1 MTAIERAAKK
11 PVNPYSSRVSSSI
24 RKKMT
29 LNPKIVH
36 IIDPT
41 ASLYASTGSC
51 SGSSKKSP
59 QLLIGPWLPF
69 VTWEIKLIKC
79 HTYSGVLERY
89 MLQPYLVPE
98 AGASIAKAGTGNS
111 LEVIVPN
118 YYNWFWKGPKASAS
132 IPKANTGN
140 TLKNDT
146 TEQERNINPPTLP
159 QHRRRQFQLELK
171 SSEELLENK
180 SVKRMLQKGLLLEF
194 KKDPERVLLA
204 VAQKADGKKN
214 WMVSDH
220 DLMLLEFAWIELI
233 EKNKS
238 VRIEEL
244 AEVDELLQ
252 RKHAKETA
260 EKELKEFAKLLK
272 SARKMTSHSKSAK
285 S

>member
-1 MTAIERAAKK
+1 MT
-11 PVNPYSSRVSSSI
+11 
-24 RKKMT
+24 
-29 LNPKIVH
+29 
-36 IIDPT
+36 
-41 ASLYASTGSC
+41 
-51 SGSSKKSP
+51 
-59 QLLIGPWLPF
+59 
-69 VTWEIKLIKC
+69 
-79 HTYSGVLERY
+79 
-89 MLQPYLVPE
+89 VPE

-140 TLKNDT
+140 TLKNNT

-159 QHRRRQFQLELK
+159 QHRRRQFQSQFSPKISSPKNSNRQPLIAHHAFFHYPKNSNPNFAFDFSGDDSFVILAADEDSSFRLVDTSAKLELK